1 LNAEPT
7 ERRVNPEHHVLV
19 VGGGFGGLAVAQ
31 GLGGIAGIRVT
42 LIDRRNYHLFQ
53 PLLYQVATSVLSPSE
68 IAEPIRGILRK
79 HANVT
84 VLLGEVDG
92 VEPERKLVHL
102 ADGGELAYDTL
113 VLATGATHSYFGHS
127 EWARFAPGL
136 KTLDDARR
144 IRSSVLLAFEQAERS
159 SDIDERRRY
168 LTFAVIGGGPTGVE
182 VAGAIAGLAK
192 HALAGEFRNI
202 DPAEATILLV
212 EAAPRILGAFPE
224 NLARYAQ
231 DALSRLGVSVRTGK
245 PVEDIT
251 EEGLTVGGE
260 VIPAATVIWG
270 AGVQASPVGRWLGL
284 ETDRAGHVPVGP
296 DLSVQQLDDIYVI
309 GDAALARGE
318 GGQPLPG
325 LPGRAAAGAISRPRV
340 AGPPVARTQAGPI
353 PLPQSRQPG
362 GDRPERGCGAV
373 GQHTAQGVRC
383 LGLLERCARL
393 SSGGI
398 SEPLVREPALA
409 LGLREQAARLS
420 HHPGSLVRGGN
431 RT

>member
-1 LNAEPT
+1 
-7 ERRVNPEHHVLV
+7 VNPEHHVLV
-19 VGGGFGGLAVAQ
+19 VGGGFGGLAVAK

-84 VLLGEVDG
+84 VLLGEVHG

-192 HALAGEFRNI
+192 QALAGEFRNI

-325 LPGRAAAGAISRPRV
+325 LAQVAQQQGQYLGRALRDRLLRGQKPGPFGFRNRGNLAVIGRNAAVVQWDSTQLKGFVAWVFWSVAHVYLLVGFQNRLFVSLRWLWAYVSKRRGSRI
-340 AGPPVARTQAGPI
+340 I
-353 PLPQSRQPG
+353 P
-362 GDRPERGCGAV
+362 E
-373 GQHTAQGVRC
+373 
-383 LGLLERCARL
+383 
-393 SSGGI
+393 
-398 SEPLVREPALA
+398 
-409 LGLREQAARLS
+409 
-420 HHPGSLVRGGN
+420 SLVRGGN